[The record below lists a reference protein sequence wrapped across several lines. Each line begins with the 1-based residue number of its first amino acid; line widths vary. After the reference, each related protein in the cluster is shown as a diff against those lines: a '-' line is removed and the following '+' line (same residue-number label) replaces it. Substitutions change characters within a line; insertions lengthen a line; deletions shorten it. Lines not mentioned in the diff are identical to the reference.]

1 MSADDEFKINEP
13 NIGKT
18 SAEKEKAKL
27 KRARAVEFALKCSLI
42 MSKKNLDADNIFQ
55 VSKGDMCFCTLAEV
69 IPCKEP
75 HCRNCNF
82 VLLYEDM
89 ADKMLR
95 FIGEGVTARAVN
107 TVRESMK
114 ENEERWV
121 NEMMEKVKRD
131 VEGDDDDE

>member
-13 NIGKT
+13 KIGKT
-18 SAEKEKAKL
+18 QYEKEKAKL

-75 HCRNCNF
+75 HCRTCNI
-82 VLLYEDM
+82 LLLHDES
-89 ADKMLR
+89 ASKMLQ
-95 FIGEGVTARAVN
+95 FIGEEVSTMAVN
-107 TVRESMK
+107 TVRESLK
-114 ENEERWV
+114 DSDERWI

-131 VEGDDDDE
+131 VEGDDE